1 MPVEIDE
8 LVIRAT
14 VPASF
19 RVIEV
24 DGKEID
30 PEIDGNLERA
40 IVIDRLHMPDT
51 FTLEFSDPDR
61 DVLESASI
69 AIGKR
74 VKVSAG
80 GLYEDAPSPLIDGEV
95 TSIEAEYSESGSR
108 VIVRGYDLSHR
119 LTAGRRSKTYLQATY
134 SDIAKEIAGGAG
146 LKTDSIEATSQVH
159 DCIIQANQS
168 DYDFLAELAKHVDFE
183 FRVDGDALLFK
194 SRPPASEGP
203 EPGDAAT
210 TTAEAL
216 VWGTTLHEFRARI
229 SAVAQV
235 SEVKV
240 RGWDPKKKE
249 AVIGQATVTAG
260 HAELATKPTQLA
272 EKFGSKTLF
281 VTNESV
287 ATQEEADAL
296 AKAKADQVGSAGF
309 EATAVCTG
317 NAGIRAGSTIS
328 ISGVDTPFEGKW
340 TVSSTRHDFGNGTYK
355 TIAECSGRQDRSLS
369 GLVANGIGMASERHR
384 YNGLAVAIVTDNDD
398 PSDQGRVKLKFP
410 WLDENVESFWAPIAM
425 PGAGPGYGLVW
436 VPQVNDAVVVA
447 FEHGDFQH
455 PIVLG
460 GLWNGQD
467 AAPLGDGLFDA
478 GKVKRSGIVSRKD
491 HKLVFFDSDQASGI
505 ALLSANGKF
514 KVALNETKDELHIVS
529 KGKLVIEARELEI
542 KVDTGAS
549 LEAGG
554 QVKIKGATVALN

>member
-14 VPASF
+14 VPATF
-19 RVIEV
+19 RVIEI

-40 IVIDRLHMPDT
+40 VVVDRLHMPDT
-51 FTLEFSDPDR
+51 FTLEFSDPEKS
-61 DVLESASI
+61 VLDGASI

-95 TSIEAEYSESGSR
+95 TSIEADYSEVGAR

-119 LTAGRRSKTYLQATY
+119 LHAGRRSKTYLQVTY
-134 SDIAKEIAGGAG
+134 SDIAKEIAGEAK
-146 LKTDSIEATSQVH
+146 LKTDGIEATSQVH
-159 DCIIQANQS
+159 DCIIQANRS
-168 DYDFLAELAKHVDFE
+168 DFDFLEELAKHVDFE
-183 FRVDGDALLFK
+183 FRVDGDKMLFK
-194 SRPPASEGP
+194 SRPPAAEAP

-235 SEVKV
+235 ADVKV

-260 HAELATKPTQLA
+260 HAELTTKPTQLA
-272 EKFGSKTLF
+272 EKFGNKTLF
-281 VTNESV
+281 ITDDAVT
-287 ATQEEADAL
+287 TQEEADAK

-309 EATAVCTG
+309 EATAICTG
-317 NAGIRAGSTIS
+317 NASIRAGSTIS
-328 ISGVDTPFEGKW
+328 ISGVDKPFEGKY
-340 TVSSTRHDFGNGTYK
+340 TVSSTRHEFGTGAYT
-355 TIAECSGRQDRSLS
+355 TIAECSGGQDRTLT
-369 GLVANGIGMASERHR
+369 GRVANGRGMSGDRHR
-384 YNGLAVAIVTDNDD
+384 YNGLASAIVTDNED
-398 PSDQGRVKLKFP
+398 PLGQGRVKLKFP
-410 WLDENVESFWAPIAM
+410 WLDEKVESPWSPIAM

-447 FEHGDFQH
+447 FEHGDFEH

-467 AAPLGDGLFDA
+467 AAPIGDGLFDA

-514 KVALNETKDELHIVS
+514 KIALNETKDELHIVS
-529 KGKLVIEARELEI
+529 KGKLVIEAKELEI
-542 KVDTGAS
+542 KVDT
-549 LEAGG
+549 EA
-554 QVKIKGATVALN
+554 KLKATNVTIEGSAGIALK